1 MAWLLWQRVVTQFEI
16 SRHPRTSPTIEAK
29 WSQVLHCHM
38 AKEGAT
44 MCCPADSW
52 GHIGHGDDGRDDDD
66 KDIEELRPS
75 LKRIHSD
82 ATITSGSIRFS
93 YDFWRQQA
101 TDDIVQ
107 SLRPGAN
114 EALRSKPDGRII
126 NGNTRIK
133 VLEERGF
140 DVNTLPREVI
150 R

>member
-1 MAWLLWQRVVTQFEI
+1 
-16 SRHPRTSPTIEAK
+16 
-29 WSQVLHCHM
+29 
-38 AKEGAT
+38 
-44 MCCPADSW
+44 MCWPADSR
-52 GHIGHGDDGRDDDD
+52 GHDGREDDGGDDDD
-66 KDIEELRPS
+66 KVEEPQPS

-82 ATITSGSIRFS
+82 ATITSGFNRFS

-107 SLRPGAN
+107 SLRPGAD

-133 VLEERGF
+133 VLEERRF
-140 DVNTLPREVI
+140 DVNILPREVI

>member
-1 MAWLLWQRVVTQFEI
+1 
-16 SRHPRTSPTIEAK
+16 
-29 WSQVLHCHM
+29 
-38 AKEGAT
+38 
-44 MCCPADSW
+44 MCCPAGSG
-52 GHIGHGDDGRDDDD
+52 GHGGHGDDDDTDV
-66 KDIEELRPS
+66 EEPQQS

-82 ATITSGSIRFS
+82 ATITSGSNRFS

-107 SLRPGAN
+107 SLRPGAD

-140 DVNTLPREVI
+140 DVNALPREVI

>member
-1 MAWLLWQRVVTQFEI
+1 
-16 SRHPRTSPTIEAK
+16 
-29 WSQVLHCHM
+29 
-38 AKEGAT
+38 
-44 MCCPADSW
+44 MCWPADSR
-52 GHIGHGDDGRDDDD
+52 GHGGREDDGGDDDD
-66 KDIEELRPS
+66 KVEEPQPS

-82 ATITSGSIRFS
+82 ATITSGFNRFS

-107 SLRPGAN
+107 SLCPGAD

-140 DVNTLPREVI
+140 DINTLPREVI

>member
-1 MAWLLWQRVVTQFEI
+1 MQYH
-16 SRHPRTSPTIEAK
+16 S
-29 WSQVLHCHM
+29 

-44 MCCPADSW
+44 MCCPANSG
-52 GHIGHGDDGRDDDD
+52 GHGGHGDDDND
-66 KDIEELRPS
+66 KDVEEPQPS
-75 LKRIHSD
+75 LRRIHSD
-82 ATITSGSIRFS
+82 ATITSGSSRFS

-107 SLRPGAN
+107 SLRRGVD

-140 DVNTLPREVI
+140 DVNALPREVI